1 MDAHEPRDERDGM
14 EIDLPPELSDVVHLE
29 QHYGRFDEPI
39 ALVREGLRRLDEEQR
54 WRDELRAAIDVG
66 WAQAEAGE
74 LLDPAEVIARLRAR
88 IEVHR
93 KNGL

>member
-1 MDAHEPRDERDGM
+1 MDATEDRDERDGM
-14 EIDLPPELSDVVHLE
+14 DLHLPPELSDVVHIE
-29 QHYGRFDEPI
+29 QHNANFDEPVE
-39 ALVREGLRRLDEEQR
+39 LVRESLRRLDEDQR

-74 LLDPAEVIARLRAR
+74 LLDPAEVFAELKAR
-88 IEVHR
+88 IEAHR